1 MTLERRELLNMIDEW
16 AKRQTE
22 PFGGK
27 YGDDC
32 PGWKTPPIAVRRA
45 KQQITRLERIVSR
58 YTVRKRHTRARLLKV
73 IDAKK
78 QELRW
83 IALYEK
89 PMKAAQQIR
98 QACRVK

>member
-1 MTLERRELLNMIDEW
+1 MTLERRELLNMIEEW
-16 AKRQTE
+16 GKRRTE
-22 PFGGK
+22 PLGGK
-27 YGDDC
+27 YGEDC
-32 PGWKTPPIAVRRA
+32 PGWETPPIAVRRA
-45 KQQITRLERIVSR
+45 EQQIRRLERIVSR
-58 YTVRKRHTRARLLKV
+58 YKRRKKEARARLVKV
-73 IDAKK
+73 IDARK